1 MTVPSHSLL
10 LKISSQSSLQ
20 KICPLPRDFGRAK
33 EQTTIHPTEQN
44 KNDCGRFAGQIKRPV
59 QPVRIIQNLPA
70 DHTGL
75 QVQFERVDL
84 IAGESSGVVDAPR
97 CGSHR
102 TAMPTEERR
111 GYGVSRRFL
120 RSLKFGVAGTP
131 VLNFGVKNT
140 AAEMGKARNKGIS
153 GNKIRCCTLV

>member
-1 MTVPSHSLL
+1 MVRSAQILS
-10 LKISSQSSLQ
+10 
-20 KICPLPRDFGRAK
+20 A
-33 EQTTIHPTEQN
+33 
-44 KNDCGRFAGQIKRPV
+44 ND
-59 QPVRIIQNLPA
+59 
-70 DHTGL
+70 TGL
-75 QVQFERVDL
+75 QRQFFRVEK

-131 VLNFGVKNT
+131 VLNFGVKNRVT
-140 AAEMGKARNKGIS
+140 KMRKARNKGVLGS
-153 GNKIRCCTLV
+153 KIRRYRLV